1 MKTERRFICS
11 EAVTGLNVFEV
22 TYYIDT
28 QRGFTEC
35 LEEILRESGKDPYIT
50 MSTPYIVKVIVRTT
64 KKGTSRYENDCESS
78 PETKYR

>member
-28 QRGFTEC
+28 QRGFTDC
-35 LEEILRESGKDPYIT
+35 LEEILRESGEYPYMT
-50 MSTPYIVKVIVRTT
+50 MSTPYIVKVIVRST
-64 KKGTSRYENDCESS
+64 KKGTSRHESDS
-78 PETKYR
+78 ESTSETKYR